1 MNSLQSH
8 SHMHI
13 HASIYLA
20 MQYLFN
26 HVQTFTLQ
34 INCMQTLQQVWTV
47 CKEFICNFMSESV
60 FLVDTDCR
68 HCYIG

>member
-1 MNSLQSH
+1 MNSMQSH

-34 INCMQTLQQVWTV
+34 VNCMRTLQQVWTV
-47 CKEFICNFMSESV
+47 CK
-60 FLVDTDCR
+60 
-68 HCYIG
+68 